1 LNPLK
6 DRIVLVT
13 GASAGIGEAVAV
25 AFAEQGARLILAARR
40 VERLKTLA
48 ASLKDRFDTP
58 SYLLRLDVTQAS
70 DVAQAIA
77 SLPKEWKNMDVLVN
91 NAGLGR
97 GLDKLHE
104 GQIKDWEEM
113 IDTNIKG
120 LLYVSRAVIPG
131 MVERRSGHIINMG
144 SAAGHEV
151 YPGGNVYCATKY
163 AVAALTKGMQLEL
176 VDTPIR
182 VTTIDPGL
190 VETEFS
196 LIRFHGDTERAKKPY
211 ENIQPLTGRDIAEIV
226 VFAATRPAHV
236 NINEVIVM
244 ATHQASTMVIHR
256 EKSS

>member
-1 LNPLK
+1 MNSLK
-6 DRIVLVT
+6 NRIVLVT
-13 GASAGIGEAVAV
+13 GASAGIGEAVAE
-25 AFAEQGARLILAARR
+25 AFAEQGAGLILAARR
-40 VERLKTLA
+40 IGRLEKLA
-48 ASLKDRFDTP
+48 AVLKEKYGTRSLCIP
-58 SYLLRLDVTQAS
+58 LDVTRHP
-70 DVAQAIA
+70 DVAHAVA
-77 SLPKEWKNMDVLVN
+77 SLPKEWAPIDILVN

-104 GQIKDWEEM
+104 GKIADWEEM

-120 LLYVSRAVIPG
+120 LLYVSREVIPG

-163 AVAALTKGMQLEL
+163 AVTALTKGLQMEL

-196 LIRFHGDTERAKKPY
+196 IIRFHGDTERAKKPY
-211 ENIQPLTGRDIAEIV
+211 ENITPLTGRDIAEIV

-244 ATHQASTMVIHR
+244 ATHQASTMILHR
-256 EKSS
+256 EKK